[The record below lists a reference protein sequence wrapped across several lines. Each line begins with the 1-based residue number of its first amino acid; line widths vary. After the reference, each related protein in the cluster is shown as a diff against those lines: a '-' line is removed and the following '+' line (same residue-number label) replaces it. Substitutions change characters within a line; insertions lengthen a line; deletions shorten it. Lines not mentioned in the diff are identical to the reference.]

1 MKKLTRNR
9 DDKWVGGVCGGI
21 ATYTGVDANLIRL
34 IVVVA
39 PLPGAGPL
47 SLADLS
53 AGVLLHAKAV
63 TAAAAAAPRPRPAAV
78 RLAAGAARGP
88 VGGWARSV

>member
-34 IVVVA
+34 IVAVA
-39 PLPGAGPL
+39 TVLGAG
-47 SLADLS
+47 SLIVAYLV
-53 AGVLLHAKAV
+53 AWILMPAQPEP
-63 TAAAAAAPRPRPAAV
+63 AAAQTIV
-78 RLAAGAARGP
+78 GESTP
-88 VGGWARSV
+88 V

>member
-34 IVVVA
+34 IVAVA
-39 PLPGAGPL
+39 TLLGAG
-47 SLADLS
+47 SLILGYLVAWMLMPAQPQPAS
-53 AGVLLHAKAV
+53 AQ
-63 TAAAAAAPRPRPAAV
+63 TI
-78 RLAAGAARGP
+78 AGESTP
-88 VGGWARSV
+88 V

>member
-34 IVVVA
+34 IVAVA
-39 PLPGAGPL
+39 TLLGAG
-47 SLADLS
+47 SLIVAYLVAWVLIPGQPETVS
-53 AGVLLHAKAV
+53 AEATDVPSPTTV
-63 TAAAAAAPRPRPAAV
+63 SEPAPP
-78 RLAAGAARGP
+78 
-88 VGGWARSV
+88 SH

>member
-1 MKKLTRNR
+1 MKQLTRNR

-39 PLPGAGPL
+39 TVLGAG
-47 SLADLS
+47 SLILAYLV
-53 AGVLLHAKAV
+53 AWVFI
-63 TAAAAAAPRPRPAAV
+63 PAEPQP
-78 RLAAGAARGP
+78 GP
-88 VGGWARSV
+88 QTIVGDSTRD